1 VERTRRRCGKPGTRA
16 RRCDIILLRC
26 AHRYFTQVAHTAL
39 TNASHALEER
49 LARWLLMCHDRADG
63 DDIPMT
69 HELLSLMLNVRRP
82 GVTLAVQALENARL
96 VNARR
101 GVITIVDRSSLEEF
115 AADCYGAG
123 EKIVGEFEGN
133 PAQ

>member
-1 VERTRRRCGKPGTRA
+1 
-16 RRCDIILLRC
+16 LLRY

-69 HELLSLMLNVRRP
+69 HELLSLMLNVRHA
-82 GVTLAVQALENARL
+82 GVTLAVQALENARF
-96 VNARR
+96 VYARR
-101 GVITIVDRSSLEEF
+101 GVITIVERSSLEEF

-123 EKIVGEFEGN
+123 EEIVGEFEGN